1 MILGL
6 DISSSCVGYSLWNS
20 GSLARYGFVDLS
32 NIDNLFQK
40 IDTFLQIFEFDIDQI
55 EAVYVED
62 IQQSF
67 ARGFSSV
74 NTTILLAKMNA
85 ALSYAVHKKTNKEI
99 NYLNVNHLRK
109 VIGLT
114 VKRNGTKAKEQTF
127 DFVYGKFNLFLKWTK
142 NETIDKRSL
151 DITDAIAVGYAA
163 TIITRSTSECLSGS
177 R

>member
-6 DISSSCVGYSLWNS
+6 DISSSCVGYSLWSS

-40 IDTFLQIFEFDIDQI
+40 IDVFLVMFDCEQKINAIF
-55 EAVYVED
+55 VED

-74 NTTILLAKMNA
+74 NTTILLTKMNA
-85 ALSYAVHKKTNKEI
+85 ALSYAIHKAINKEI

-114 VKRNGTKAKEQTF
+114 VKKNGIKAKEQTF
-127 DFVYGKFNLFLKWTK
+127 SFIRDKFNEQLFLKWTK
-142 NETIDKRSL
+142 NDTIDKRSL
-151 DITDAIAVGYAA
+151 DITDAIAVGLAA
-163 TIITRSTSECLSGS
+163 TIIRGTEKGIL
-177 R
+177 